1 MIIAKDQILIKDS
14 NETVL
19 STVNA
24 DIRLDL
30 LPRPRINVHVTNIE
44 ELDVSEKVELAL
56 MHATDNSF
64 SLELKNH
71 NKKIN
76 AYIKIHKISNPKESS
91 LIFSIFSE
99 PLVGVGDDNTQMQ
112 YVVFYLYNEL
122 IPKPILFPN
131 LYCFHVIHWSD
142 YFKFVVLG

>member
-1 MIIAKDQILIKDS
+1 MNDKDQTVPLFPFGEPNQSMIIAKDQILIKDS

-71 NKKIN
+71 N
-76 AYIKIHKISNPKESS
+76 
-91 LIFSIFSE
+91 
-99 PLVGVGDDNTQMQ
+99 
-112 YVVFYLYNEL
+112 
-122 IPKPILFPN
+122 
-131 LYCFHVIHWSD
+131 
-142 YFKFVVLG
+142 